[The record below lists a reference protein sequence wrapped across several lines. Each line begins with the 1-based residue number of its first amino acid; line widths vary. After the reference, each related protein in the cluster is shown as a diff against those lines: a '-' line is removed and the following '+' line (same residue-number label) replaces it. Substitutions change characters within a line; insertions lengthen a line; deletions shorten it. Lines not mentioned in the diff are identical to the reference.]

1 MTSRRDFYEQR
12 APQRAQEAQRGYH
25 TLLNRHFAFLIPP
38 GQRVLELGCGL
49 GDTLAAVKPAR
60 GVGVDFS
67 PAMVELAKARHPQL
81 EFRAADALDFTSA
94 EPFDYIILSDL
105 VNDLPDVQAVL
116 EKLRAVAHPKTRL
129 VLNVFNNLWKPI
141 LALAES
147 CGWKAPTL
155 QQNWLSAGDMRNLLH
170 LAGWELVKQDTRILW
185 PLDTPLVG
193 PLLNRWVGPLLR
205 HLSLAIFM
213 VARPRPAVP
222 PDRKST
228 RLNSSH
234 T

>member
-1 MTSRRDFYEQR
+1 M
-12 APQRAQEAQRGYH
+12 
-25 TLLNRHFAFLIPP
+25 
-38 GQRVLELGCGL
+38 
-49 GDTLAAVKPAR
+49 
-60 GVGVDFS
+60 DFS
-67 PAMVELAKARHPQL
+67 PAMLELAKARHPQL

-222 PDRKST
+222 PDRTWCRGDRRVASPRREASCARSPGDARSRPGSGGPHST
-228 RLNSSH
+228 SRACWSGRP
-234 T
+234 TGRRPTRT